1 MNPFLVKLLD
11 YSREEFLG
19 KELWDIGLFKDVEAS
34 KAAFRELQA
43 KQYVRYEDLPL
54 KTKAGRSINVEFV
67 SNVYGVNGKKVIQ
80 CNVRDITKRKLAE
93 RSEQQLRQA
102 QKMEAVGEL
111 AGGIAHDFNNLL
123 GVILGYCEILEE
135 QSNLAAPNREMIV
148 EIHNAGLW
156 AKDLTHNLLAFS
168 SQTAAKADRP
178 RQRRLRSP
186 GRLRRSAPQGNRGR
200 VLQSGRFP
208 GGIPP

>member
-1 MNPFLVKLLD
+1 M
-11 YSREEFLG
+11 
-19 KELWDIGLFKDVEAS
+19 
-34 KAAFRELQA
+34 
-43 KQYVRYEDLPL
+43 
-54 KTKAGRSINVEFV
+54 EFV

-80 CNVRDITKRKLAE
+80 CNIRDITQRKLAE

-135 QSNLAAPNREMIV
+135 QSDLAAPNRKMIV
-148 EIHNAGLW
+148 EIHNAGIW

-168 SQTAAKADRP
+168 R
-178 RQRRLRSP
+178 RQ
-186 GRLRRSAPQGNRGR
+186 
-200 VLQSGRFP
+200 VLQPVYLGFERYRGSYRHDVESTDWRRH
-208 GGIPP
+208 